1 VRRVRLTVATTLAAS
16 LLLAGCGDGDKDSQ
30 DDGEGAKQVGDGAEL
45 SSTWP
50 LTGLPVGADGTSELE
65 RPVLVVK
72 MDNTYSSAPQI
83 GLSKADMVVEE
94 LVEGGLTRLAAFF
107 YSTIPGNAGPVR
119 SMRASDIGIVKPVDA
134 RMVTSGAAGVTIR
147 RLQQAGIK
155 FYGEGTKGSYR
166 DSGRA
171 APYNLFVRLSELA
184 KSLEKGDASRPDDYL
199 PWGEEG
205 DFPKGRKARTIAASF
220 SAGHTSNWTFSAGKY
235 RNDNTYAADGDE
247 FLADTVLV
255 LRVRVGDAG
264 YRDPAGNPVPETKF
278 EGSGV
283 AMVFHKGRVVRGT
296 WTKSKPDSAI
306 KLKTRAG
313 ELTIPAGH
321 VFLELVPVNGGNV
334 TFS

>member
-1 VRRVRLTVATTLAAS
+1 VRRVRLTVAATLAAS
-16 LLLAGCGDGDKDSQ
+16 LMLAGCGGADKDSP
-30 DDGEGAKQVGDGAEL
+30 DEEGAKQVGDGAEL

-50 LTGLPVGADGTSELE
+50 LTGLPVDADGSSELQ

-107 YSTIPGNAGPVR
+107 YSRIPGTAGPVR

-134 RMVTSGAAGVTIR
+134 QMVTSGAAGVTIR

-155 FYGEGTKGSYR
+155 FYGEGSKGSYR

-171 APYNLFVRLSELA
+171 APYNLFVRLTELA
-184 KSLEKGDASRPDDYL
+184 KSLEKGEAQRPDDYL

-205 DFPKGRKARTIAASF
+205 DLPQGRRAKTIAASF
-220 SAGHTSNWTFSAGKY
+220 SAGHTTNWTFAAGKY

-278 EGSGV
+278 EGSG
-283 AMVFHKGRVVRGT
+283 AALVFHNGRVVRGT
-296 WTKSKPDSAI
+296 WTKSKPDSALT
-306 KLKTRAG
+306 LKTRAG
-313 ELTIPAGH
+313 ALTIPAGH
-321 VFLELVPVNGGNV
+321 VFIELVPASGGNV
-334 TFS
+334 TFK